1 MSGRFEGKVAIVTGA
16 AAGFGQAVATQLL
29 AGGASVVAVDWDGEA
44 LAKTV
49 AELSADIDPGR
60 ITAVV
65 ADVSSEG
72 DVDGYVQKTVDTY
85 GKVDLFFNNAGIEG
99 KMLPMVELE
108 VADFDRVMAINA
120 RGVFMGLRDVLKVMK
135 EQGTGGAIVNTSSQ
149 AGIKGGG
156 RFSPYVAS
164 KHAVVGLSRSAALE
178 GGAYGVRV
186 NAVAPGFIDTR
197 MLRGLSTQINAADP
211 DAVYDR
217 MASQVPL
224 SRLGTAEEVARLA
237 TWLLSDD
244 AAYISGTTQVI
255 DGGLNA

>member
-1 MSGRFEGKVAIVTGA
+1 MSARFEGKVAIATGA
-16 AAGFGQAVATQLL
+16 AAGFGKAVATQLL
-29 AGGASVVAVDWDGEA
+29 AGGAKVLLVDWDAVA
-44 LAKTV
+44 LEKTL
-49 AELSADIDPGR
+49 AELRAETDPANV
-60 ITAVV
+60 TAVV

-72 DVDGYVQKTVDTY
+72 DVDGYVAKAVDTY
-85 GKVDLFFNNAGIEG
+85 GKIDLFFNNAGIEG
-99 KMLPMVELE
+99 KMLPMTELE
-108 VADFDRVMAINA
+108 VSDFDRVMAVNA
-120 RGVFMGLRDVLKVMK
+120 RGVFMGLRAVLKVMK
-135 EQGTGGAIVNTSSQ
+135 DQGTGGAIVNTSSQ

-164 KHAVVGLSRSAALE
+164 KHAVIGLSRSAALE

-197 MLRGLSTQINAADP
+197 MLRDLSSQINAADP
-211 DAVYDR
+211 DGVYDR

-224 SRLGTAEEVARLA
+224 SRLGTAEEVATLV

-255 DGGLNA
+255 DGALNA

>member
-1 MSGRFEGKVAIVTGA
+1 MSGRFEGKVAIATGA
-16 AAGFGQAVATQLL
+16 AGAFGKAVAAQLL
-29 AGGASVVAVDWDGEA
+29 AGGASVVAVDWDAVA
-44 LAKTV
+44 LQKTA
-49 AELSADIDPGR
+49 AELAEGIEPGR

-72 DVDGYVQKTVDTY
+72 DVDGYVAKAVDTY
-85 GKVDLFFNNAGIEG
+85 GKIDLFFNNAGIEG

-108 VADFDRVMAINA
+108 VADFDRVMAVNA
-120 RGVFMGLRDVLKVMK
+120 RGVFMGLRAVLKVMK
-135 EQGTGGAIVNTSSQ
+135 AQGTGGAIVNTSSQ

-164 KHAVVGLSRSAALE
+164 KHAVIGLSRSAALE

-197 MLRGLSTQINAADP
+197 MLWDLSTQINEADP
-211 DAVYDR
+211 DGVYTR

-224 SRLGTAEEVARLA
+224 SRLGTAEEVASLV
-237 TWLLSDD
+237 TWLLSDES
-244 AAYISGTTQVI
+244 AYISGSTQVI
-255 DGGLNA
+255 DGALNA